1 MLYFEAQFCCI
12 RKRLDEIVV
21 VVAVVVVVV
30 AAGFLEDFIS
40 RFVADGGEGG
50 DDPGEF

>member
-1 MLYFEAQFCCI
+1 M
-12 RKRLDEIVV
+12 IVV
-21 VVAVVVVVV
+21 VVTVVVVVVDADVVV
-30 AAGFLEDFIS
+30 AAGFLEDFVS